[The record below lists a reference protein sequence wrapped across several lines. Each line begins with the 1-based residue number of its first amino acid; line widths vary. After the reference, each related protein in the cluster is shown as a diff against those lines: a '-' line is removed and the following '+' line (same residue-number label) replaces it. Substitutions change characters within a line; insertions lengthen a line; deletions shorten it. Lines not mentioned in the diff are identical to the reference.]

1 MLKKLSRKFALHYI
15 GAFALLLAAGCDN
28 EPTTNDG
35 VIPQATQN
43 IIQQQVSDQWDIST
57 IRSKGNSGT
66 TSSLGI
72 IPTGSHA
79 AFFDSSAQTQL
90 YYGFKGP
97 LATDIWTFNQ
107 IEVFGGT
114 SEYLSMQVIGTD
126 DIRISY
132 FNGFNLKF
140 ARKPSGA
147 GSFTTVIVD
156 NANNAGRHSSYT
168 TVGSTY
174 AIAYQICFSN
184 CDEPFEY
191 LSRRLKV
198 ATSTN
203 GTTWQL
209 EEVEDI
215 PTSQPLTGR
224 GYGAKAFANETGN
237 LSVVAYNAENHQ
249 LEIFDHSGAY
259 NNFAS
264 WQKAVIETV
273 GSLVQDTSV
282 AIDSSGLTAIAY
294 YDDVSKV
301 LKVATRPG
309 VGQPFVIQT
318 AISGGNIGNDNSI
331 AIRASDKA
339 IGVSGY
345 DNDLQGLR
353 FALRDSAGVWQDSEL
368 VNVDNDSGRASSLV
382 FTDDGIPNITH
393 YQLVYGDLM
402 LSRRKVAP

>member
-1 MLKKLSRKFALHYI
+1 VNLALI
-15 GAFALLLAAGCDN
+15 LLLRDRFGVAGLAIAFSAAA
-28 EPTTNDG
+28 
-35 VIPQATQN
+35 V
-43 IIQQQVSDQWDIST
+43 V
-57 IRSKGNSGT
+57 
-66 TSSLGI
+66 
-72 IPTGSHA
+72 
-79 AFFDSSAQTQL
+79 
-90 YYGFKGP
+90 
-97 LATDIWTFNQ
+97 
-107 IEVFGGT
+107 
-114 SEYLSMQVIGTD
+114 QVIGLAFFLRQRRGPMEQRAFWVSVGKTTAA
-126 DIRISY
+126 S
-132 FNGFNLKF
+132 F
-140 ARKPSGA
+140 AFLAAAYPVRQWLG
-147 GSFTTVIVD
+147 TVYPLHTFLQV
-156 NANNAGRHSSYT
+156 AAQFSASVF
-168 TVGSTY
+168 VGTLVF
-174 AIAYQICFSN
+174 IG
-184 CDEPFEY
+184 
-191 LSRRLKV
+191 V
-198 ATSTN
+198 AKLVRS
-203 GTTWQL
+203 